1 MKKNLSGLR
10 ILVSTL
16 IVLTAACASDPGSRT
31 AVRPARPEV
40 ARLESPVFA
49 SMDEAA
55 VAGLIAARERTPR
68 ASLQAIQIGTIRRV
82 SGGFVYRPPAV
93 ADESLLEARPSVLR
107 LRLTSD
113 DVATYILHPQTGA
126 TCMDDRNEA
135 LNASE
140 MRLLGSSARRARPV
154 YLLTPRLE
162 IVRHTLD
169 EPGIRLANLRSM
181 RSARGDESRTALV
194 D

>member
-10 ILVSTL
+10 ILVSAL
-16 IVLTAACASDPGSRT
+16 LVLTAACASDPGSR
-31 AVRPARPEV
+31 AAGRPLRHDV
-40 ARLESPVFA
+40 ARLESPIFA
-49 SMDEAA
+49 SIDEAA
-55 VAGLIAARERTPR
+55 VAGLVAAREQTPR
-68 ASLQAIQIGTIRRV
+68 ASRQAIQIGTIRRV
-82 SGGFVYRPPAV
+82 PGGFVHQPPMI
-93 ADESLLEARPSVLR
+93 ADESLLDARPSVLH

-126 TCMDDRNEA
+126 TDMDDRNEA

-140 MRLLGSSARRARPV
+140 KRLLGSAHASRPV

-162 IVRHTLD
+162 VVRHAYD
-169 EPGIRLANLRSM
+169 ERAIRLANLRSM
-181 RSARGDESRTALV
+181 RSAMGDGSRTALV